1 VLRERSSLANELAL
15 FALKLGRLVEAR
27 VIRLLDEAW
36 PELLVKPVETS
47 IVLNNSSELAFA
59 LGHLIEAQA
68 FADAAHAETEKTTEN
83 VVNSMSLGHRAA
95 AAHGLG
101 DIAAARA
108 DFAAVIDLMMGETL
122 YPYLDWLHGRHLLDL
137 GDPASARTLADRGL
151 TTALRNYSNFQSPR
165 FHALL
170 ARIDLAE
177 GNNSTPHLEAIRS
190 WTSRT
195 GDMEWVVSAHLLA
208 ARHRLAQGDSQAALA
223 EAECGL
229 LHASSCGYGLLRI
242 ELLIA
247 LARIR
252 LALPDAPGAIQA
264 AREALD
270 RASHPDCRYAWGE
283 ADAAQ
288 VWGEAFFSNHETT
301 LAQRAFERALEVR
314 RRIEHPGASETENWL
329 QRLS

>member
-1 VLRERSSLANELAL
+1 LATARICNWVYDSL
-15 FALKLGRLVEAR
+15 
-27 VIRLLDEAW
+27 
-36 PELLVKPVETS
+36 
-47 IVLNNSSELAFA
+47 
-59 LGHLIEAQA
+59 
-68 FADAAHAETEKTTEN
+68 
-83 VVNSMSLGHRAA
+83 
-95 AAHGLG
+95 
-101 DIAAARA
+101 
-108 DFAAVIDLMMGETL
+108 
-122 YPYLDWLHGRHLLDL
+122 
-137 GDPASARTLADRGL
+137 
-151 TTALRNYSNFQSPR
+151 R

-177 GNNSTPHLEAIRS
+177 GNNPTPHLDAIRA

-288 VWGEAFFSNHETT
+288 VWGEAYFSNHETT
-301 LAQRAFERALEVR
+301 LAQRAFQRALEVR

>member
-1 VLRERSSLANELAL
+1 
-15 FALKLGRLVEAR
+15 
-27 VIRLLDEAW
+27 
-36 PELLVKPVETS
+36 
-47 IVLNNSSELAFA
+47 
-59 LGHLIEAQA
+59 
-68 FADAAHAETEKTTEN
+68 
-83 VVNSMSLGHRAA
+83 MSLGHRAA

-122 YPYLDWLHGRHLLDL
+122 YPYLDSLHGRHLLDL

-177 GNNSTPHLEAIRS
+177 GNNPTPHLEAIRS

-247 LARIR
+247 LAHIR
-252 LALPDAPGAIQA
+252 LALPDAPAPSRPPAKRSIGPAIRTA
-264 AREALD
+264 AM
-270 RASHPDCRYAWGE
+270 
-283 ADAAQ
+283 
-288 VWGEAFFSNHETT
+288 
-301 LAQRAFERALEVR
+301 
-314 RRIEHPGASETENWL
+314 PGARPMRPRSGA
-329 QRLS
+329 RPSSPIMKPPSPSAPLSAP